1 MRPDHER
8 LSNSDGPNM
17 DEAIDDALEGSE
29 RAQTWADYVAALEV
43 RQQRLERDLETT
55 HDAADRTHLQEK
67 LDEIEEQISVLREE
81 EKITRFVEDAVTF
94 SYEIKRLSQG

>member
-17 DEAIDDALEGSE
+17 DEAIDEALEGSE

-43 RQQRLERDLETT
+43 RQKRLERDLEMTQ
-55 HDAADRTHLQEK
+55 DSAERTLLQQK
-67 LDEIEEQISVLREE
+67 LDEIDEQIEVLREE
-81 EKITRFVEDAVTF
+81 EKITKFIEDAVTF
-94 SYEIKRLSQG
+94 SYEVKRLSEG